1 MPESVAHSIA
11 PGQPDQP
18 VADVSRIVG
27 EARGL
32 VYTVD
37 HRNLIDDIDLTLYSA
52 SLTVVMGPNGA
63 GKSLLLR
70 LMHALITPTAGAVR
84 WDGQPVDASL
94 RARQAMVFQRPV
106 LLRRSVAANIRFVLK
121 HRGNDSAGRLQ
132 ELLEEV
138 GLTDRSDQPA
148 RLLSGGEQQR
158 LALARAL
165 AVGPRVLFM
174 DEPTTSLDPASTAS
188 IESIVMRAHQRGV
201 KVVFVTH
208 DLGQARRLADD
219 VVFLNRGRLVEHS
232 AAARF
237 FQHPESRAARDYLS
251 GRLVLDH

>member
-1 MPESVAHSIA
+1 MREAVASSVARS
-11 PGQPDQP
+11 QPDQP
-18 VADVSRIVG
+18 AADVSRIGG
-27 EARGL
+27 ETRRL
-32 VYTVD
+32 VYSAG
-37 HRNLIDDIDLTLYSA
+37 HRNLIDNIDLGLSST

-70 LMHALITPTAGAVR
+70 LMHGLIAPTAGEVR
-84 WDGQPVDASL
+84 WDGQPMDMNL
-94 RARQAMVFQRPV
+94 RARQALVFQRPV

-121 HRGNDSAGRLQ
+121 HRDNNSAGRLQ

-138 GLTDRSDQPA
+138 GLEDRAGQPA

-158 LALARAL
+158 LALARAM
-165 AVGPRVLFM
+165 AVRPRVMFM
-174 DEPTTSLDPASTAS
+174 DEPTTSLDPAATAS

-201 KVVFVTH
+201 KIIFVTH

-237 FQHPESRAARDYLS
+237 FQQPESRAARDYLA
-251 GRLVLDH
+251 GRLVLGS

>member
-1 MPESVAHSIA
+1 MLDEISRS
-11 PGQPDQP
+11 QPDEP
-18 VADVSRIVG
+18 VADASPIAG
-27 EARGL
+27 ETRRL
-32 VYTVD
+32 VYSVD
-37 HRNLIDDIDLTLYSA
+37 GQNLVDNVDLALSGT

-70 LMHALITPTAGAVR
+70 LMHGLIAPTAGEVR
-84 WDGQPVDASL
+84 WGGQPMDANL
-94 RARQAMVFQRPV
+94 RARQALVFQRPV
-106 LLRRSVAANIRFVLK
+106 LLRRSAAANIRFVLK
-121 HRGNDSAGRLQ
+121 HRGNDSPGRVQ

-138 GLTDRSDQPA
+138 GLADRADRPA

-165 AVGPRVLFM
+165 AVAPRVLFM
-174 DEPTTSLDPASTAS
+174 DEPTTSLDPAATAS
-188 IESIVMRAHQRGV
+188 IESIVMRAHRRGV
-201 KVVFVTH
+201 KIIFVTH

-237 FQHPESRAARDYLS
+237 FQQPESRAARDYLS
-251 GRLVLDH
+251 GRLVLER

>member
-1 MPESVAHSIA
+1 MLDELARSEPAE
-11 PGQPDQP
+11 P
-18 VADVSRIVG
+18 VAGASPVAG
-27 EARGL
+27 ETRGL
-32 VYTVD
+32 VYSVD
-37 HRNLIDDIDLTLYSA
+37 GRHLVDNVDLALSGA

-70 LMHALITPTAGAVR
+70 LMHGLIEPTAGQVR
-84 WDGQPVDASL
+84 WGGQPMDVKL
-94 RARQAMVFQRPV
+94 RARQALVFQRPV

-121 HRGNDSAGRLQ
+121 HRGNNSPARLQ

-138 GLTDRSDQPA
+138 GLADRAGQPA

-165 AVGPRVLFM
+165 AVQPRVLFM

-188 IESIVMRAHQRGV
+188 IESIVMRAHRRGV

-232 AAARF
+232 PAARF
-237 FQHPESRAARDYLS
+237 FQEPESQAARDYLS
-251 GRLVLDH
+251 GRLVLSG